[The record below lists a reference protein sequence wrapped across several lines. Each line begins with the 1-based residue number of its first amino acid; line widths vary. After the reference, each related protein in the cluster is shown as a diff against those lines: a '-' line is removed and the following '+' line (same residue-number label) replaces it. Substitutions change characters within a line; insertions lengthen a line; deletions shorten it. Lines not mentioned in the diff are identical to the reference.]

1 MKTPSQKPSENL
13 DRDPTLEAIAELP
26 QLQASPDFTRR
37 VLLKLDERQ
46 TTSHGL
52 GTGVWPRWS
61 WGVAAALV
69 ALTLGASASWEQ
81 ARHRRELRGQIRTID
96 AERRALAADL
106 EQLRDRGALL
116 YLGSDD
122 RTDYLIDLEGRSTT
136 TPASDRRRIV
146 TASQVY

>member
-1 MKTPSQKPSENL
+1 MKTPSEKL

-37 VLLKLDERQ
+37 LLLKLDERQ

-52 GTGVWPRWS
+52 GTGLWPRWS
-61 WGVAAALV
+61 TWPWGVAAALV
-69 ALTLGASASWEQ
+69 ALTIGASASWEQ
-81 ARHRRELRGQIRTID
+81 TRQRRELRGQIRTID

-106 EQLRDRGALL
+106 QQLRDRGALL

-122 RTDYLIDLEGRSTT
+122 RTDYLIDLEGRPTT
-136 TPASDRRRIV
+136 SPARDRRRILP
-146 TASQVY
+146 ASQVY